1 MKNLRGLVGTIEI
14 VKTILLATFIAF
26 SSHAA
31 AQTAPVESQNQP
43 AIVQYIEPLL
53 RLGDLYYEG
62 VAVDA
67 DFARAFTYYSQAAA
81 AGSQTGKIR
90 MGEMLARGQGTAQD
104 VDRGRKLVEEVAVSG
119 NAGALVTLGDL
130 YARGDAGQMNPGK
143 AVKSY
148 EEAASLGNT
157 QALMRLGDLYF
168 YGRFKA
174 PNPKKALDYYRRA
187 AAAGN
192 PYGQYGVGNILAGQM
207 VRKAG
212 TPEEGVK
219 LLIQAQTAG
228 VSGAIAA
235 ISDSYLFRAG
245 AKPNITRALAILN
258 EEMQKGDVDAG
269 RELVAIYR
277 DGKRNGRTLLIK
289 RNPPKARALYDQLK
303 VKLSPGARTFEE
315 FLLDVSVAPPG
326 KYREYYDRLQK
337 IHVRDRPSLV
347 RQLRTINP
355 GIYSYVV
362 QAQLQRR
369 GLLKGAPNGRMTAN
383 TVRVMRQYCGLIGTP
398 YFCSNDPMSSQF
410 SELLSYTF

>member
-1 MKNLRGLVGTIEI
+1 MKILRGSRGSAEI
-14 VKTILLATFIAF
+14 AGTILLTTFIAF
-26 SSHAA
+26 SSAAA
-31 AQTAPVESQNQP
+31 AQTAPAASQDQS
-43 AIVQYIEPLL
+43 AIAQNTEPLL

-62 VAVDA
+62 VAVAA

-90 MGEMLARGQGTAQD
+90 MGEMLARGQGTARD
-104 VDRGRKLVEEVAVSG
+104 VGRGRKLVQEVAASG

-130 YARGDAGQMNPGK
+130 YARGDGGQMNPGK
-143 AVKSY
+143 AIEVYGK
-148 EEAASLGNT
+148 AATLGNT
-157 QALMRLGDLYF
+157 QALIRLGDLYL

-207 VRKAG
+207 VLKAG
-212 TPEEGVK
+212 APEEGVK
-219 LLIQAQTAG
+219 LLMQAQRAG
-228 VSGAIAA
+228 VSGAITA

-245 AKPNITRALAILN
+245 VKPNITRALATLN

-303 VKLSPGARTFEE
+303 VKLSPGARAFEE
-315 FLLDVSVAPPG
+315 FLLDASVAPPD
-326 KYREYYDRLQK
+326 KYPEYYNRLQK
-337 IHVRDRPSLV
+337 VHAHDRSSLV
-347 RQLRTINP
+347 RQLRTVNP
-355 GIYSYVV
+355 GIYRYVV
-362 QAQLQRR
+362 QARLKQR
-369 GLLKGAPNGRMTAN
+369 GLFSGKPSAGLTTDA
-383 TVRVMRQYCGLIGTP
+383 VRAMRKYCNLNGTP
-398 YFCSNDPMSSQF
+398 YFCANGPMSSQF